1 MTSAVTV
8 LLSNGHQLRLE
19 NTSLEAWERAM
30 QRGATTHEHCPE
42 AMNFLG
48 VPGQAMVRYDD
59 IVAYWKS

>member
-8 LLSNGHQLRLE
+8 LLSNGHQLRFE
-19 NTSLEAWERAM
+19 NTSMEAWERAM
-30 QRGATTHEHCPE
+30 QRGATTHEHSPA

-48 VPGQAMVRYDD
+48 FNEQGMVRYDD